1 MKGRLLSAVLSMSLA
16 GSAAILLVLPLR
28 RLLRG
33 APKAFC
39 YLLWFGALFRLL
51 CPADIGLFSI
61 SAPAPSRS
69 TAVQQE
75 LTSPADTIASNDWT
89 GQGDPGQTLALNQK

>member
-1 MKGRLLSAVLSMSLA
+1 MKGRLLAAVLSMSLA

-39 YLLWFGALFRLL
+39 YLLWFGALFRFRRGRLL
-51 CPADIGLFSI
+51 VPQPFN
-61 SAPAPSRS
+61 RS
-69 TAVQQE
+69 
-75 LTSPADTIASNDWT
+75 
-89 GQGDPGQTLALNQK
+89 